1 MDCSSITD
9 FQQSTAIGIAKK
21 FGNLHIGQVWR
32 LPMSMIEWLTLYFIV
47 DNNQEMHATEEDL
60 QAIAQIE
67 ESEAG
72 GQKMMTMTTYPNLKP
87 LFHLAD
93 LYLFK

>member
-1 MDCSSITD
+1 M
-9 FQQSTAIGIAKK
+9 
-21 FGNLHIGQVWR
+21 
-32 LPMSMIEWLTLYFIV
+32 
-47 DNNQEMHATEEDL
+47 DNNQEMHPTEEDL
-60 QAIAQIE
+60 QAFAQIE

-93 LYLFK
+93 LQLFK

>member
-1 MDCSSITD
+1 
-9 FQQSTAIGIAKK
+9 
-21 FGNLHIGQVWR
+21 
-32 LPMSMIEWLTLYFIV
+32 V
-47 DNNQEMHATEEDL
+47 DNNQEMHATEKDL

-72 GQKMMTMTTYPNLKP
+72 GQKMMTMTTYPNLEP

-93 LYLFK
+93 LQLFK

>member
-1 MDCSSITD
+1 M
-9 FQQSTAIGIAKK
+9 
-21 FGNLHIGQVWR
+21 
-32 LPMSMIEWLTLYFIV
+32 

-72 GQKMMTMTTYPNLKP
+72 GQEDDDVTAYPNLKP
-87 LFHLAD
+87 LFHRAD
-93 LYLFK
+93 LQLFK